1 MSKSSELRFGL
12 PWMLAGASLAALAS
26 VLLRPVPAVQA
37 QAPAAPA
44 PANGTY
50 QITAWSSTDQHDNAF
65 CGFFIMDTR
74 SGMIISCDYNTV
86 SNMTAKYG
94 K

>member
-1 MSKSSELRFGL
+1 MDNSSLKAGL
-12 PWMLAGASLAALAS
+12 AWMLAGAALALLA
-26 VLLRPVPAVQA
+26 VALLRPVSAVQA
-37 QAPAAPA
+37 QAPTTPA
-44 PANGTY
+44 PMNGAY
-50 QITAWSSTDQHDNAF
+50 QISTWSAIDKNDNVF

-74 SGMIISCDYNTV
+74 SGMIINCDYNTV